1 MKNRRTKTIADGKS
15 APIKTTVME
24 LVESLSSL
32 TQDDALVVAAMK
44 NIFASYQVRLAR
56 TLAPVQ
62 LVNGE
67 FAAKA
72 ARHHLG
78 KGNSAWA

>member
-1 MKNRRTKTIADGKS
+1 MKNRSIQTIAQKKP

-24 LVESLSSL
+24 LIESLSNL
-32 TQDDALVVAAMK
+32 TQDDALVVATMK

-78 KGNSAWA
+78 KGSSAWA